1 MLVVRPHKLAGPI
14 TQLFPAHQTTR
25 PPQKKISSTGTAD
38 CTTMACQKNKFFP
51 FMIKFH
57 TPPPLLA
64 PPPFP
69 LPLLFPLGLPLD
81 AVDDERSVR
90 NEKRFA
96 MDRRLGGD
104 AALLGDAASSRE
116 DDGETFANRDDD
128 ELAGDRTFPL
138 ADGDSVPR
146 AEPNPRGAKRLTS
159 CSTHFLRW
167 ASFGCCCRAR
177 LIVSI
182 MLGLYVASFLQIA
195 G

>member
-1 MLVVRPHKLAGPI
+1 LCARTNWPAPSPSCSLLIKPRVPPKKKFPQLELQIVQQWLA
-14 TQLFPAHQTTR
+14 
-25 PPQKKISSTGTAD
+25 K
-38 CTTMACQKNKFFP
+38 KNKFFP

>member
-1 MLVVRPHKLAGPI
+1 
-14 TQLFPAHQTTR
+14 
-25 PPQKKISSTGTAD
+25 
-38 CTTMACQKNKFFP
+38 
-51 FMIKFH
+51 MIKFH